1 MRKPDVP
8 VLKDLVLVGGGHAHV
23 AVLRRFGMRP
33 LPGVRIT
40 VICREVHTPYS
51 GMLPGMIAGH
61 YGFDDAHIDLGPLC
75 RFAGAR
81 LYRDEAV
88 GLDRAAGRVLCADRP
103 PVRYDLVSL
112 DIGSTPDLGVPGAA
126 QHAIPV
132 KPIGRFLEKWE
143 GLVARVLASAG
154 PFRVAV
160 VGGGAGG
167 VELLLSVHHRLRALL
182 AGQGDDPDRLGFA
195 LFAGP
200 GGIMPTHP
208 AGARRRLGRI
218 LATRGV
224 AVYDSAVTAVAADTV
239 TTDDGTAHP
248 VDAALWVTAAAAA
261 PWLRET
267 GLALDERGF
276 VQVDETL
283 RSLGDGHVFAVG
295 DIAAM
300 VAHPRPKSGV
310 FAVRQGRPLAD
321 NLRRAFEGRAL
332 RRFRPQ
338 RAFLGIVGTGDRNA
352 VASRAGWWGPD
363 WLSGGWS
370 AEGGWVW
377 HWKDRIDR
385 RFMRHFADLPAMEQ
399 PEPPVPAVADA
410 AARSMLAEAAMR
422 CGGCGAKVGA
432 GLLARTL
439 AGLRPV
445 MRDDVLVGLD
455 APDDAA
461 VISVPP
467 GKVLVQTVDHF
478 RAILDDPYLFGR
490 IAANHALGD
499 VYAMGAEPQS
509 ALAIV
514 TVPYGPEVL
523 VEEQLFQ
530 LMSGAARTLEDA
542 GCTLAG
548 GHTGEGAELALGF
561 AVNGLADPA
570 RLMRKS
576 GLRPGDAL
584 ILTKPLGTGTLFA
597 AEMRGK
603 AKRRWI
609 EAAIAAML
617 QSNREAAA
625 ILQAH
630 GATACT
636 DVTGFG
642 LLGHLLEMTEAS
654 GVGATLRLD
663 ALPVLE
669 GAEETAG
676 QGLLSSL
683 HAANARAESGI
694 ANLDTARRHP
704 RYPLLFDPQTAGGL
718 LAGVPAGR
726 VEACVEALSRAGCG
740 DARVVGEVRRDG
752 PGVLE
757 IA

>member
-23 AVLRRFGMRP
+23 AVLRRFGMKP

-88 GLDRAAGRVLCADRP
+88 GLDRAAGRVLCAGRP

-112 DIGSTPDLGVPGAA
+112 DIGSTPDVGVPGAA
-126 QHAIPV
+126 EHAIPV
-132 KPIGRFLEKWE
+132 KPIGRFLEKWA
-143 GLVARVLASAG
+143 GLVTRVQASAG

-167 VELLLSVHHRLRALL
+167 VELLLSVRHRLRALL
-182 AGQGDDPDRLGFA
+182 AAQGDDPDRLGFA
-195 LFAGP
+195 LFAGG
-200 GGIMPTHP
+200 GGIVPTHP

-218 LATRGV
+218 LAERGV
-224 AVYDSAVTAVAADTV
+224 AVHDRAVTAVAADTV

-267 GLALDERGF
+267 GLALDDRGF

-283 RSLGDGHVFAVG
+283 RSVSDTRLFAVG

-321 NLRRAFEGRAL
+321 NLRRAFEGRSL
-332 RRFRPQ
+332 RRYRPQ
-338 RAFLGIVGTGDRNA
+338 RAFLGIVGTGDRHA
-352 VASRAGWWGPD
+352 VAFRRGWLRD
-363 WLSGGWS
+363 GWS
-370 AEGGWVW
+370 VEGGWVW

-385 RFMRHFADLPAMEQ
+385 RFMRRFADLPAMEQ

-410 AARSMLAEAAMR
+410 AARAMLAEAAMR

-432 GLLARTL
+432 NLLARTL
-439 AGLRPV
+439 SGLEPV
-445 MRDDVLVGLD
+445 ARDDVLVGLD

-461 VISVPP
+461 VIAVPP

-514 TVPYGPEVL
+514 TVPYGPEAQ

-530 LMSGAARTLEDA
+530 LMSGAARTLEEA

-548 GHTGEGAELALGF
+548 GHTGEGAEMALGF
-561 AVNGLADPA
+561 AVNGLADPD

-597 AEMRGK
+597 AEMRGR

-617 QSNREAAA
+617 RPNREAAA

-642 LLGHLLEMTEAS
+642 LLGHLLEMTKAS

-663 ALPVLE
+663 ALPVLD

-683 HAANARAESGI
+683 HTANARAESGLTDP
-694 ANLDTARRHP
+694 ATARRHS
-704 RYPLLFDPQTAGGL
+704 RYLLLFDPQTAGGL
-718 LAGVPAGR
+718 LAGVPAEQA
-726 VEACVEALSRAGCG
+726 EACVAALRRAGYEMTATLG
-740 DARVVGEVRRDG
+740 VVGEAT
-752 PGVLE
+752 GVGLT
-757 IA
+757 

>member
-1 MRKPDVP
+1 LRNPDVP
-8 VLKDLVLVGGGHAHV
+8 ILKDLVLVGGGHAHV
-23 AVLRRFGMRP
+23 AVLRRFGMKP

-88 GLDRAAGRVLCADRP
+88 GLDRAAGRVLCAGRP

-126 QHAIPV
+126 AHAIPV
-132 KPIGRFLEKWE
+132 KPIGRFLKKWE
-143 GLVARVLASAG
+143 GLVARVQASAG

-167 VELLLSVHHRLRALL
+167 VELLLAVRHRLRALL
-182 AGQGDDPDRLGFA
+182 AAQGDELDRLGFA
-195 LFAGP
+195 LFAGA
-200 GGIMPTHP
+200 GGIVPTHP

-218 LATRGV
+218 LAERGV
-224 AVYDSAVTAVAADTV
+224 AVYDAAVTAVAADAV

-283 RSLGDGHVFAVG
+283 RSLSDPRVFAVG

-321 NLRRAFEGRAL
+321 NLRRAFEGRRL
-332 RRFRPQ
+332 RPFRPQ
-338 RAFLGIVGTGDRNA
+338 RAFLGIVGTGDRHA
-352 VASRAGWWGPD
+352 VAFRRGWLRD
-363 WLSGGWS
+363 GWS
-370 AEGGWVW
+370 VEGGWVW

-385 RFMRHFADLPAMEQ
+385 RFMRRFADLPAMAPPS
-399 PEPPVPAVADA
+399 PEAPAVADA
-410 AARSMLAEAAMR
+410 AARAMLAEAAMR

-432 GLLARTL
+432 NLLARTL
-439 AGLRPV
+439 SELKPV
-445 MRDDVLVGLD
+445 VRDDVLIGLD

-461 VISVPP
+461 VIAVPP

-514 TVPYGPEVL
+514 TVPYGPEVQ
-523 VEEQLFQ
+523 VEEQLVQ
-530 LMSGAARTLEDA
+530 LMSGAARTLEEA

-548 GHTGEGAELALGF
+548 GHTGEGAEMALGF

-609 EAAIAAML
+609 EAAIASML
-617 QSNREAAA
+617 RSNREAAA

-642 LLGHLLEMTEAS
+642 LLGHLLEMTKAS

-669 GAEETAG
+669 GAEETVG

-694 ANLDTARRHP
+694 ANLDAARRHP

-718 LAGVPAGR
+718 LAGVPAER
-726 VEACVEALSRAGCG
+726 VEACEEALRRAGSG
-740 DARVVGEVRRDG
+740 DARVIGAVRRDE
-752 PGVLE
+752 PSVLE

>member
-1 MRKPDVP
+1 VRKPDVP

-23 AVLRRFGMRP
+23 AVLRRFGMKP

-88 GLDRAAGRVLCADRP
+88 GLDRAAGRVLCAGRP

-126 QHAIPV
+126 EHAIPV
-132 KPIGRFLEKWE
+132 KPIGRFLEKWA
-143 GLVARVLASAG
+143 GLVTRVQASAG

-167 VELLLSVHHRLRALL
+167 VELLLSVRHRLRALL
-182 AGQGDDPDRLGFA
+182 AQGDDPDRLGFA
-195 LFAGP
+195 LFAGT
-200 GGIMPTHP
+200 GGIVPTHP
-208 AGARRRLGRI
+208 AGARQRLGRI
-218 LATRGV
+218 LAERDV
-224 AVYDSAVTAVAADTV
+224 AVHDRAVTAVAADAV

-267 GLALDERGF
+267 GLALDDRGF

-283 RSLGDGHVFAVG
+283 RSVSDARLFAVG

-321 NLRRAFEGRAL
+321 NLRRAFEGHGL
-332 RRFRPQ
+332 RRYRPQ
-338 RAFLGIVGTGDRNA
+338 RAFLGIVGTGDRHA
-352 VASRAGWWGPD
+352 VAFRRGWLRD
-363 WLSGGWS
+363 GWS
-370 AEGGWVW
+370 VEGGWVW

-385 RFMRHFADLPAMEQ
+385 RFMRRFAALPAMEQ

-410 AARSMLAEAAMR
+410 AARAMLAEAAMR

-432 GLLARTL
+432 NLLARTL
-439 AGLRPV
+439 SGLKPV
-445 MRDDVLVGLD
+445 VRDDVLVGLD

-461 VISVPP
+461 VIAVPP

-514 TVPYGPEVL
+514 TVPYGPEAQ

-530 LMSGAARTLEDA
+530 LMSGAARTLEEA

-548 GHTGEGAELALGF
+548 GHTGEGAEMALGF

-597 AEMRGK
+597 AEMRGR

-617 QSNREAAA
+617 RPNREAAA

-642 LLGHLLEMTEAS
+642 LLGHLLEMTKAS

-663 ALPVLE
+663 ALPVLD

-683 HAANARAESGI
+683 HTANARAESGLTDP
-694 ANLDTARRHP
+694 ATARRHS
-704 RYPLLFDPQTAGGL
+704 RYLLLFDPQTAGGL
-718 LAGVPAGR
+718 LAGVPAEQA
-726 VEACVEALSRAGCG
+726 EACVAALRRAGYEMTATLG
-740 DARVVGEVRRDG
+740 VVGEAT
-752 PGVLE
+752 GVELT
-757 IA
+757 